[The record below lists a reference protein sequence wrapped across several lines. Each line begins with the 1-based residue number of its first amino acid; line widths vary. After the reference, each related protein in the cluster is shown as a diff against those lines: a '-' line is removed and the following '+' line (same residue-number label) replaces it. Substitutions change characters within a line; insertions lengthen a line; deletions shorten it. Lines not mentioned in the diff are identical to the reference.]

1 MKGRNVSHGMAGLA
15 AVALALCA
23 AAPSI
28 GSAAVPGKRDC
39 SAAGTVYDRLA
50 CKQQALIA
58 QQELLV
64 GGFEG
69 TVVQE
74 VLLSRNLKNT
84 HDKLVGDMRGQHAR
98 AKGADLRTQPKHFK
112 DAVKRQK
119 RTAPASDCA
128 LRPLEDAAG
137 EQVGDLNRNGICD
150 GTEACASAG
159 DFTRQCRSDAKPG
172 NKFECARICPEAGV
186 ALPEPLAPAD
196 VEEDEIA
203 EGLLASYDEME
214 GTLIEMNQAMEGL
227 PPAAPPLALAAAAD
241 PCADVS
247 QPPAALET
255 TARVLKIADIALEG
269 AAKIADKLCGQTV
282 VAVAVAAG
290 FGGGGGGNTSA
301 VCTVIE
307 TASAIASGASTV
319 VEIALEFLRDDM
331 QAATFACLQDTISKV
346 GKVQT
351 TVEESGAALLQEIA
365 DARAALEAQ
374 TAAAEQRVRS
384 DIEAARA
391 EWRAQYLDL
400 VLLLSTPQGLRPDFP
415 VVPGGK

>member
-1 MKGRNVSHGMAGLA
+1 MKRGVVSIVMGGLA
-15 AVALALCA
+15 AVALCA
-23 AAPSI
+23 SVPSI
-28 GSAAVPGKRDC
+28 ASAEVPGKRDC
-39 SAAGTVYDRLA
+39 SGAGTVYDRLA

-74 VLLSRNLKNT
+74 VLLNRNLKNT

-98 AKGADLRTQPKHFK
+98 ARAADLRTQPKHFK
-112 DAVKRQK
+112 EAVKRQK

-128 LRPLEDAAG
+128 LRPLENAAG
-137 EQVGDLNRNGICD
+137 EQVGDLNGNGICD
-150 GTEACASAG
+150 GTESCASAG
-159 DFTRQCRSDAKPG
+159 DFTRQCRPDAKPG
-172 NKFECARICPEAGV
+172 NKFECAQICPEGGV
-186 ALPEPLAPAD
+186 ALPESLPPAD
-196 VEEDEIA
+196 AEENELA
-203 EGLLASYDEME
+203 EGLLGSYDEME

-227 PPAAPPLALAAAAD
+227 PPATSMRAMAAAVD
-241 PCADVS
+241 PCANVS

-255 TARVLKIADIALEG
+255 TARVLKIADVALGG

-331 QAATFACLQDTISKV
+331 QAATFACLQDTIAKV

-351 TVEESGAALLQEIA
+351 TVEANGAAVLEAIA
-365 DARAALEAQ
+365 SARLALEARV
-374 TAAAEQRVRS
+374 AAAELNLVKRV
-384 DIEAARA
+384 DDA
-391 EWRAQYLDL
+391 EINL
-400 VLLLSTPQGLRPDFP
+400 VLLLSTPQGQRPDWPSFP
-415 VVPGGK
+415 STPGGGK

>member
-1 MKGRNVSHGMAGLA
+1 MRRRDVSHVMAGLA
-15 AVALALCA
+15 TVAVALCA

-28 GSAAVPGKRDC
+28 ASAAVPGKRDC

-58 QQELLV
+58 QQEILV

-69 TVVQE
+69 TVVQD
-74 VLLSRNLKNT
+74 VLLKRNLKST

-98 AKGADLRTQPKHFK
+98 ARSADLRTQPKHFK

-128 LRPLEDAAG
+128 LRPLENAAG
-137 EQVGDLNRNGICD
+137 EQVGDLNGNGICD
-150 GTEACASAG
+150 GTESCASAG
-159 DFTRQCRSDAKPG
+159 DFTRQCRADAKPG

-203 EGLLASYDEME
+203 EGLFASYDEME

-227 PPAAPPLALAAAAD
+227 PSAAPLAMAAAAD

-255 TARVLKIADIALEG
+255 ASKVLKIADIALAG

-307 TASAIASGASTV
+307 TASAVASGASTV

-331 QAATFACLQDTISKV
+331 QAATFACLQDTIAKV

-351 TVEESGAALLQEIA
+351 TVEENGAALLQEIA
-365 DARAALEAQ
+365 DARAALEAR

-400 VLLLSTPQGLRPDFP
+400 ILLLSTPQGLRPDFP
-415 VVPGGK
+415 ANPGGK